1 MRTVDRIQDILNKKG
16 ISAAKMMRDLGFSSG
31 LFSQWKTGKQKP
43 SLSKLEM
50 IADYL
55 GVTITELRFDEL
67 KENAIEKFGFC
78 WDYTERE
85 KATANSRKLINSGT
99 LNTEETVKNA
109 VIIFKALFS
118 RSLEEYHFSLSHV
131 NFETYVAMLLNQDF
145 WKNEYSPEVYN
156 ELVRLYGTREGINEG
171 TYYIAPKHTKEKA
184 TALNLDEKN
193 NISKT
198 EREVKLIA
206 RKTKDL
212 PEEEREALLKLLNST
227 VDTFLKAKGINND

>member
-1 MRTVDRIQDILNKKG
+1 MRTVDRIQDILNEKG
-16 ISAAKMMRDLGFSSG
+16 ISAAKMMRDLSFSSG

-67 KENAIEKFGFC
+67 KETAIEKFGFC

-85 KATANSRKLINSGT
+85 EAKANSRKLINSGT

-118 RSLEEYHFSLSHV
+118 RSLEAYHFSLNHV

-145 WKNEYSPEVYN
+145 WKNEYSPEVYS
-156 ELVRLYGTREGINEG
+156 ELVRLYGTKEGINKG
-171 TYYIAPKHTKEKA
+171 TYYIAPKHTREKII
-184 TALNLDEKN
+184 ALSPDEKN

-212 PEEEREALLKLLNST
+212 PEEEREALLKLLNNT